1 MRSSGTSFRPFPLCI
16 CECIE
21 LQSCCVV
28 NEHFSEMSLYLLQ
41 LSFSPLLIV
50 FEIILQQDMQAELF
64 LSNYLIF
71 HNLAIRKDDN
81 HVHNE
86 GEDHFIELTF
96 DQLYGGGQGVYG
108 TPTHEGVT
116 VVYNNR

>member
-1 MRSSGTSFRPFPLCI
+1 MRSSGTSFRPFPLCV

-28 NEHFSEMSLYLLQ
+28 GEHFSEMSLYLLQ

-71 HNLAIRKDDN
+71 HNLDIITPLLMDIWVVSSLGLFEPRDM
-81 HVHNE
+81 VV
-86 GEDHFIELTF
+86 GSRGFGLTE
-96 DQLYGGGQGVYG
+96 
-108 TPTHEGVT
+108 TW
-116 VVYNNR
+116 N